1 MLQFTINRD
10 FDPDRASL
18 RKLLEAHLIYERI
31 SAAKSFSLH
40 LLTIVGAVVW
50 IGAMWPSLLPSEVRV
65 VALTLWGVLL
75 FFTICA
81 SVEEWAWH
89 RRVER
94 YRREH
99 QAKQNEG
106 AR

>member
-1 MLQFTINRD
+1 MLRFTINSGR
-10 FDPDRASL
+10 DPDGASL
-18 RKLLEAHLIYERI
+18 RKLLEAHLIYERMG
-31 SAAKSFSLH
+31 AAKLFSLH
-40 LLTIVGAVVW
+40 LLAIVGVVIW
-50 IGAMWPSLLPSEVRV
+50 LGEMWPSLLPSQVRV
-65 VALTLWGVLL
+65 AALALWGCLL
-75 FFTICA
+75 LIAVCA
-81 SVEEWAWH
+81 GVEEWAWH